1 MSSFSTVNPATGDV
15 LKSYEHV
22 TWERAQKAISDAA
35 KDFQV
40 WRKASWEERS
50 TVLHNLA
57 SSLRS
62 HKTEIAQMM
71 NQEMG
76 KLISEGKAEVEKCAV
91 TCEFYAK
98 EAPGML
104 RNQAAVS
111 SPYTHAEVSF
121 QPVGVVFSI
130 MPWNFP
136 LWQTIR
142 FAAPALM
149 AGNVIVLKHAD
160 LTAGTAELIGKIF
173 SDLTS
178 KYKLL
183 RNIQVDHEVAA
194 KVIADPRVH
203 GVTFTGSSA
212 GGKSVAME
220 AAKNLKKIVLELG
233 GSDAYLVL
241 EDADVEAAA
250 KICVKTRL
258 VNCGQSCV
266 AGKRF
271 IVHEKI
277 SKEFIQHF
285 VNEMKAAEIAPLA
298 SVKFKKQ
305 IVEQVEKL
313 KSWGGKVVLGGSA
326 PQGAGAFYPA
336 TVVVFEKD
344 HPELHK
350 EEVFGPVASILIVKS
365 TEEAL
370 QAANSSPYGLG
381 GGVFTRDLRKGK
393 ELVEKELQAGFVV
406 VNDYVKS
413 DPRIPFGGVKESGY
427 GRELGHF
434 GILEFVNIK
443 TVAVAG
449 EMK

>member
-1 MSSFSTVNPATGDV
+1 MNTFSTVNPATGET
-15 LKSYEHV
+15 LKTYQHTS
-22 TWERAQKAISDAA
+22 WEESQKAIQGACE
-35 KDFQV
+35 DFSK
-40 WRKASWEERS
+40 WRKTSFEERAV
-50 TVLHNLA
+50 VLNKLA
-57 SSLRS
+57 QSLRQ
-62 HKTEIAQMM
+62 HKTELAQMM
-71 NQEMG
+71 NAEMG
-76 KLISEGKAEVEKCAV
+76 KLIAEGKAEVEKCAV
-91 TCEFYAK
+91 TCEYYAK
-98 EAPGML
+98 EAAHML
-104 RNQAAVS
+104 KNQVAAS
-111 SPYTHAEVSF
+111 SPYKTAEVSF
-121 QPVGVVFSI
+121 QPLGVVFSI

-149 AGNVIVLKHAD
+149 AGNVILLKHAD
-160 LTAGTAELIGKIF
+160 LTAGTAAMVGQIF

-178 KYKLL
+178 GYKLL

-194 KVIADPRVH
+194 KVIADKNVR
-203 GVTFTGSSA
+203 GVTFTGSSN
-212 GGKSVAME
+212 GGRSVATE

-241 EDADVEAAA
+241 EDADVEMAA
-250 KICVKTRL
+250 KTCVKARL

-277 SKEFIQHF
+277 AKDFIQHF
-285 VNEMKAAEIAPLA
+285 VNEMKASEIAPLA
-298 SVKFKKQ
+298 SKKFQKT
-305 IVEQVEKL
+305 IIEQVEKL
-313 KSWGGKVVLGGSA
+313 KSWGGKVVLGGTA
-326 PQGAGAFYPA
+326 PQGEGAYYPA
-336 TVVVFEKD
+336 TVIVFENN
-344 HPELHK
+344 HPELHA
-350 EEVFGPVASILIVKS
+350 EEVFGPVASIIIAKS
-365 TEEAL
+365 TQEAL
-370 QAANSSPYGLG
+370 DFANSSPYGLG
-381 GGVFTRDLRKGK
+381 GGIFTSDLKKGK

-449 EMK
+449 E

>member
-1 MSSFSTVNPATGDV
+1 MSSFSTVNPATGDT
-15 LKSYEHV
+15 LKTYQHV
-22 TWERAQKAISDAA
+22 TWDEAQKAIQAA
-35 KDFQV
+35 SQDFQI

-50 TVLHNLA
+50 QALHKLA
-57 SSLRS
+57 AALRE
-62 HKTEIAQMM
+62 HKTEFAQMM

-76 KLISEGKAEVEKCAV
+76 KLLSEGKAEIEKCAV

-104 RNQAAVS
+104 RNQPAVS
-111 SPYTHAEVSF
+111 SPYTSAEVSF
-121 QPVGVVFSI
+121 QPLGVVFSI

-136 LWQTIR
+136 VWQTIR

-160 LTAGTAELIGKIF
+160 LTAGTAELLGKIF
-173 SDLTS
+173 ADITPN
-178 KYKLL
+178 YKLL

-194 KVIADPRVH
+194 QVIADANVR

-212 GGKSVAME
+212 GGRAVATE

-241 EDADVEAAA
+241 DDADIEMAA
-250 KICVKTRL
+250 KTCVKARL

-271 IVHEKI
+271 IVDEKV
-277 SKEFIQHF
+277 SKEFIDIF
-285 VNEMKAAEIAPLA
+285 VREMKAAEIAPLA
-298 SVKFKKQ
+298 SVKFQKQ
-305 IVEQVEKL
+305 IMEQVEKL

-336 TVVVFEKD
+336 TVIVFEKD

-350 EEVFGPVASILIVKS
+350 MEVFGPVASILVVKN
-365 TEEAL
+365 TQEAL
-370 QAANSSPYGLG
+370 KAANSSPYGLG
-381 GGVFTRDLRKGK
+381 GGIFTRDLKKGK
-393 ELVEKELQAGFVV
+393 ELIEKELQAGFVV

>member
-1 MSSFSTVNPATGDV
+1 MSSFSTVNPATGDT
-15 LKSYEHV
+15 LKTYQHV
-22 TWERAQKAISDAA
+22 TWDEAQKAIQAA
-35 KDFQV
+35 SQDFQI

-50 TVLHNLA
+50 QALHKLA
-57 SSLRS
+57 AALRA
-62 HKTEIAQMM
+62 HKTEFAQMM

-76 KLISEGKAEVEKCAV
+76 KLLSEGKAEIEKCAV

-104 RNQAAVS
+104 RNQPAVS
-111 SPYTHAEVSF
+111 SPYTSAEVSF
-121 QPVGVVFSI
+121 QPLGVVFSI

-136 LWQTIR
+136 VWQTIR

-160 LTAGTAELIGKIF
+160 LTAGTAEMLGKIF
-173 SDLTS
+173 ADLTPN
-178 KYKLL
+178 YKLL

-194 KVIADPRVH
+194 QVIADANVR

-212 GGKSVAME
+212 GGRAVATE

-241 EDADVEAAA
+241 DDADVEMAA
-250 KICVKTRL
+250 KTCVKARL

-271 IVHEKI
+271 IVDEKV
-277 SKEFIQHF
+277 SKEFIDIF
-285 VNEMKAAEIAPLA
+285 VKEMKAAEIAPLA
-298 SVKFKKQ
+298 NVKFQKQ

-326 PQGAGAFYPA
+326 PQGAGAYYPA
-336 TVVVFEKD
+336 TVIVFEKD
-344 HPELHK
+344 HPEIHK
-350 EEVFGPVASILIVKS
+350 MEVFGPVASILVVKN
-365 TEEAL
+365 TQEAL
-370 QAANSSPYGLG
+370 KAANSSPYGLG
-381 GGVFTRDLRKGK
+381 GGIFTRDLKKGK
-393 ELVEKELQAGFVV
+393 ELIEKELQAGFVV

>member
-1 MSSFSTVNPATGDV
+1 MSTFTTVNPATGDT
-15 LKSYEHV
+15 LKTYSHLSWAEA
-22 TWERAQKAISDAA
+22 EKAIQAA
-35 KDFQV
+35 HQDFKI
-40 WRKASWEERS
+40 WRKTSWDERS
-50 TVLHNLA
+50 QVLHKLA
-57 SSLRS
+57 ERFRTY
-62 HKTEIAQMM
+62 KTDIAQIMHL
-71 NQEMG
+71 EMG
-76 KLISEGKAEVEKCAV
+76 KLLTEAKAEVEKCAV
-91 TCEFYAK
+91 TCEYYAK

-104 RNQAAVS
+104 KNQVAVS
-111 SPYTHAEVSF
+111 SPYATAEVSF
-121 QPVGVVFSI
+121 QPLGVVFSI

-149 AGNVIVLKHAD
+149 AGNTIVLKHAD

-173 SDLTS
+173 ADLTPQ
-178 KYKLL
+178 YKLL

-194 KVIADPRVH
+194 QVIADPLVR
-203 GVTFTGSSA
+203 GVTFTGSSR

-241 EDADVEAAA
+241 EDANVEKAA
-250 KICVKTRL
+250 KICVQARL

-277 SKEFIQHF
+277 SKEFITHY

-298 SVKFKKQ
+298 SVKFQKQ

-326 PQGAGAFYPA
+326 PQGAGAYYPA
-336 TVVVFEKD
+336 TVVVFEKNN
-344 HPELHK
+344 PELHK
-350 EEVFGPVASILIVKS
+350 EEVFGPVASILIAKS

-370 QAANSSPYGLG
+370 EFANSSPYGLG
-381 GGVFTRDLRKGK
+381 GGIFTKDLKKGK
-393 ELVEKELQAGFVV
+393 ELIEKELQAGFVV

-434 GILEFVNIK
+434 GIMEFVNIK

-449 EMK
+449 E

>member
-1 MSSFSTVNPATGDV
+1 MSSFSTVNPATGDT
-15 LKSYEHV
+15 LKTYQHV
-22 TWERAQKAISDAA
+22 TWDEAQKAIQAA
-35 KDFQV
+35 SQDFQI

-50 TVLHNLA
+50 QALHKLA
-57 SSLRS
+57 AALRA
-62 HKTEIAQMM
+62 HKTEFAQMM

-76 KLISEGKAEVEKCAV
+76 KLLSEGKAEIEKCAV

-104 RNQAAVS
+104 RNQPAVS
-111 SPYTHAEVSF
+111 SPYTSAEVSF
-121 QPVGVVFSI
+121 QPLGVVFSI

-136 LWQTIR
+136 VWQTIR

-160 LTAGTAELIGKIF
+160 LTAGTAEMLGKIF
-173 SDLTS
+173 ADLTPN
-178 KYKLL
+178 YKLL

-194 KVIADPRVH
+194 QVIADANVR

-212 GGKSVAME
+212 GGRAVATE

-241 EDADVEAAA
+241 DDADVEMAA
-250 KICVKTRL
+250 KTCVKARL

-271 IVHEKI
+271 IVDEKV
-277 SKEFIQHF
+277 SKEFIDIF
-285 VNEMKAAEIAPLA
+285 VKEMKATEIAPLA
-298 SVKFKKQ
+298 SVKFQKQ

-326 PQGAGAFYPA
+326 PQGAGAYYPA
-336 TVVVFEKD
+336 TVIVFEKD
-344 HPELHK
+344 HPEIHK
-350 EEVFGPVASILIVKS
+350 MEVFGPVASILVVKN
-365 TEEAL
+365 TQEAL
-370 QAANSSPYGLG
+370 KAANSSPYGLG
-381 GGVFTRDLRKGK
+381 GGIFTRDLKKGK
-393 ELVEKELQAGFVV
+393 ELIEKELQAGFVV

-449 EMK
+449 VMK